1 MASLRTIYT
10 SDSATGHAS
19 GIWRRTR
26 NGPPPVRFRR
36 WRAPGKYETAA
47 TKRRGGGAEAR
58 WTMNGT
64 SSMREQA
71 LGMNDGGG
79 QAAELRPALDVWPI
93 LLMVSVLVC
102 VVIVSLAV
110 VSFLRVYIGGES
122 TWSKSQKDAV
132 IYLIRYAETGDE
144 RAYKLYEAAIDKPYR
159 LSLAR
164 AALQRK
170 PPDRA
175 SAREAIIASGIDPT
189 DATAAALLLPAL
201 SWVAKINYALQCW
214 MQADVELAEFRR
226 VASQLHAL
234 VSSGHRDDA
243 RVKALEYRAW
253 EINERVSGLPDRF
266 SKAFSDEFR
275 SSVALLLVCYFV
287 ASMFLMYLA
296 LVWARKAALQRLS
309 IQYALDR
316 SEAFAEAA
324 LSSVAEAVI
333 TVGLAKNVDFI
344 NNAAEQLL
352 GYPAAACVGAPV
364 SSVLMLLDKET
375 GHAVDIVDEFWA
387 REERTPIKREVHLLR
402 RDHSKIVVQTTI
414 SEMGDRV
421 HGHIGYVL
429 ILRNMT
435 REQQFLESL
444 AWQATHDVLTG
455 LVNRVEFERRLEIA
469 LADTASGKERA
480 DSMLLMLDLDRF
492 KEINDTCGHA
502 AGDAMLREV
511 TQRFQSCLD
520 DDDVLARLGGDEF
533 GVLLP
538 HGAGSWPSKNKAERL
553 RRSLEDFVFLWEG
566 ERFTVSVSI
575 GVLELCKAPRNLE
588 MAVKLADIACYIA
601 KERGRNR
608 IQLADPSDLQ
618 QARHVGD
625 VQWSRRIKTALE
637 NDGFRLYV
645 QPIVH
650 TRPDSRTPERA
661 EVLLRMMDSAGR
673 DISPAAF
680 LPAAERYGLMGL
692 IDRWVI
698 RTVFRKL
705 SALPARE
712 YHEYNVNLSGASIS
726 DERFLEFVIAELL
739 SSGLEPSV
747 ICFEIT
753 ETIAVKNLELASRFM
768 GELRTIGCRFA
779 LDDFGAGMSS
789 FRYLRS
795 LPIDYLKID
804 GEFVSNMMSD
814 RVSYGVVSAINEV
827 AHSMRCSTVAEHVES
842 EVELAMLRELGID
855 FCQGYFFAQ
864 PSPWREGGY

>member
-1 MASLRTIYT
+1 
-10 SDSATGHAS
+10 
-19 GIWRRTR
+19 
-26 NGPPPVRFRR
+26 
-36 WRAPGKYETAA
+36 
-47 TKRRGGGAEAR
+47 
-58 WTMNGT
+58 
-64 SSMREQA
+64 MREQA

-214 MQADVELAEFRR
+214 MQADVELAEFRS

-492 KEINDTCGHA
+492 KA
-502 AGDAMLREV
+502 
-511 TQRFQSCLD
+511 
-520 DDDVLARLGGDEF
+520 
-533 GVLLP
+533 
-538 HGAGSWPSKNKAERL
+538 
-553 RRSLEDFVFLWEG
+553 
-566 ERFTVSVSI
+566 
-575 GVLELCKAPRNLE
+575 
-588 MAVKLADIACYIA
+588 
-601 KERGRNR
+601 
-608 IQLADPSDLQ
+608 
-618 QARHVGD
+618 
-625 VQWSRRIKTALE
+625 
-637 NDGFRLYV
+637 
-645 QPIVH
+645 
-650 TRPDSRTPERA
+650 
-661 EVLLRMMDSAGR
+661 
-673 DISPAAF
+673 
-680 LPAAERYGLMGL
+680 
-692 IDRWVI
+692 
-698 RTVFRKL
+698 
-705 SALPARE
+705 
-712 YHEYNVNLSGASIS
+712 
-726 DERFLEFVIAELL
+726 
-739 SSGLEPSV
+739 
-747 ICFEIT
+747 
-753 ETIAVKNLELASRFM
+753 
-768 GELRTIGCRFA
+768 
-779 LDDFGAGMSS
+779 
-789 FRYLRS
+789 
-795 LPIDYLKID
+795 
-804 GEFVSNMMSD
+804 
-814 RVSYGVVSAINEV
+814 VSYT
-827 AHSMRCSTVAEHVES
+827 H
-842 EVELAMLRELGID
+842 L
-855 FCQGYFFAQ
+855 
-864 PSPWREGGY
+864 